1 METEHYT
8 YRPFGLAVLVSIKK
22 LVWQNSAYNVR
33 KNSNYGPIVTQKN
46 MKHVPTNYVRL
57 FTWFLFQVL
66 ELSIE

>member
-8 YRPFGLAVLVSIKK
+8 YRAIWPRCFSFHKK
-22 LVWQNSAYNVR
+22 NVWQNSAYNVR